1 MALGLLRRN
10 FSTTAQ
16 SRFGWRTMFSRNRC
30 FNNSIIMCSHQQDLG
45 YKGFIANI
53 IIWNKYSAMRERTFT
68 FLSPEGLFH
77 EKSLGPQKFRGQQG
91 DKREKVK
98 KLKYLFTISYR
109 LILFPASESSHTVFF
124 RAGRGSRV
132 ARSFQG
138 KMAQGYRLWRALWGW
153 FVCSTAQNKPVE
165 QANPFQRHLW
175 SILPCSILPR

>member
-1 MALGLLRRN
+1 MKEDGVSSSLRRSKLMTHSRVEAKRCAPA
-10 FSTTAQ
+10 ST
-16 SRFGWRTMFSRNRC
+16 RGRTV
-30 FNNSIIMCSHQQDLG
+30 
-45 YKGFIANI
+45 
-53 IIWNKYSAMRERTFT
+53 T
-68 FLSPEGLFH
+68 FLSPGGLFR
-77 EKSLGPQKFRGQQG
+77 KKVWALKKIRGQQG